1 MPEDICIR
9 QVWKVPNSFHALR
22 SAIGKHYIYF
32 ILNRKSPSVFR
43 KRQIYWYPYP
53 LKMDLLQTMSQR
65 IQGRHDF
72 KSFQNSGT
80 LVKSTIRT
88 ITSAYWQQLENSTL
102 AFHIQGEGFLKQ
114 MIRNLIGTQLAL
126 LKEKDPLKKWDEI
139 LLAKDRKAAHATAPA
154 SGLYLYRVSYPPEL
168 DKKCQKI

>member
-1 MPEDICIR
+1 
-9 QVWKVPNSFHALR
+9 
-22 SAIGKHYIYF
+22 
-32 ILNRKSPSVFR
+32 
-43 KRQIYWYPYP
+43 
-53 LKMDLLQTMSQR
+53 MDLLQTMSQR

-80 LVKSTIRT
+80 SVKSTIRT
-88 ITSAYWQQLENSTL
+88 ITSAYWQQLENSIL

-154 SGLYLYRVSYPPEL
+154 SGLYLYRVSYPSEL